1 MFMASAN
8 LAQKRL
14 NSLKRLLSE
23 GKNSTQE
30 GLRDALSDEGYEVTQ
45 STISRDLRRLEAI
58 KAIDS
63 EGRTVYRLATGVV
76 ETSLVAQSMRDMI
89 ISINH
94 NNFMI
99 VIQTS
104 PGSASLVARHL
115 DLKRPGNIL
124 GTIAGDDTI
133 FVAPAKNSSLDKT
146 IKALEESFGF

>member
-1 MFMASAN
+1 MASAN

-14 NSLKRLLSE
+14 SSLKRLLSE

-30 GLRDALSDEGYEVTQ
+30 ELKEALSSEGYDVTQ
-45 STISRDLRRLEAI
+45 STISRDLRRLEAV

-63 EGRTVYRLATGVV
+63 QGRTIYRLSAL
-76 ETSLVAQSMRDMI
+76 TSEVSLISQSMSDMI

-99 VIQTS
+99 ILHTT

-115 DLKRPGNIL
+115 DLKRPGDIL

-133 FVAPAKNSSLDKT
+133 FVAPARGASMEDT
-146 IKALEESFGF
+146 IIQLEESFKY